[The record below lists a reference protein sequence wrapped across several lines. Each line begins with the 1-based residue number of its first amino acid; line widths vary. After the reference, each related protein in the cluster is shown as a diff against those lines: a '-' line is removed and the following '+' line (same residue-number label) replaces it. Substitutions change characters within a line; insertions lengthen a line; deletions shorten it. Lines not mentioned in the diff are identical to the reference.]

1 MAAWQLRKKAV
12 GYKFDGLDNRR
23 AASKVSNIG
32 DNEKV
37 SAAILAK
44 VLEERGKE
52 RSARYKF
59 CIDVGTQ
66 THGWHF
72 NDKDI
77 PGSKQS
83 QTPSPTSSAASA
95 AAASSLE
102 EEHRVAKSSSARYAA
117 QRSYHHLASKSHPL
131 ALINHIQLF
140 QCT

>member
-1 MAAWQLRKKAV
+1 M
-12 GYKFDGLDNRR
+12 LDKRR
-23 AASKVSNIG
+23 ARQVSNIG

-72 NDKDI
+72 PKQ
-77 PGSKQS
+77 QS
-83 QTPSPTSSAASA
+83 QTPSPTSSAADASTAAA
-95 AAASSLE
+95 AAASLE
-102 EEHRVAKSSSARYAA
+102 DHRVVKSSSGRYAA
-117 QRSYHHLASKSHPL
+117 QPNNWS
-131 ALINHIQLF
+131 LINHS
-140 QCT
+140 